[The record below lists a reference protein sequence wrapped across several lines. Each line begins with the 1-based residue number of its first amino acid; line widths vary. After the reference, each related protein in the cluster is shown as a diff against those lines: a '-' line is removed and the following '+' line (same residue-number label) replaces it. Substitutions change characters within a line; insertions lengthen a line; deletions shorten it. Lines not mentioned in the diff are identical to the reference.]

1 MATLSIPPFSV
12 RWYQKGKPSLL
23 IPILSNHTPTSGVF
37 LEAIHRI
44 GKSVLDNI
52 IEFNDLMPVKI
63 HQSCNSK
70 SGTKINN
77 RHSLPLCA
85 QKMLANGVS
94 QYQRVSCF
102 RLAVHLK
109 RLGLPFDHTA
119 SALAAWAL
127 KNQPINSKEVIPEH
141 EIIEQT
147 KCGFNK
153 DYRGYGCNSEAVI
166 PFCNSDCPIWAR
178 K

>member
-1 MATLSIPPFSV
+1 
-12 RWYQKGKPSLL
+12 
-23 IPILSNHTPTSGVF
+23 
-37 LEAIHRI
+37 
-44 GKSVLDNI
+44 
-52 IEFNDLMPVKI
+52 MPAKI

-85 QKMLANGVS
+85 QKMLANIVS

-127 KNQPINSKEVIPEH
+127 KNQPINSKEVITEH

-153 DYRGYGCNSEAVI
+153 DYRSYGCNSEALYLFVI
-166 PFCNSDCPIWAR
+166 RIVRFGHENEI
-178 K
+178 